1 MIRLSAVA
9 KVWRCLRTVSADP
22 LGVMTLVMKVVSTSL
37 ACPST
42 RVPELAPWK
51 IQIHQLLSLKCS
63 LILSLPL
70 VLGYG
75 HKGRKTLGGE
85 TRIRRVDR
93 RGWVERGR
101 LLHDAIKLE

>member
-1 MIRLSAVA
+1 MRSMDDFDGDLDDDDDGVTLASSPVR
-9 KVWRCLRTVSADP
+9 VSWRVFS
-22 LGVMTLVMKVVSTSL
+22 LGVSPVRMAGIGKESGVY
-37 ACPST
+37 
-42 RVPELAPWK
+42 
-51 IQIHQLLSLKCS
+51 
-63 LILSLPL
+63 ILE
-70 VLGYG
+70 YG

>member
-1 MIRLSAVA
+1 MV
-9 KVWRCLRTVSADP
+9 
-22 LGVMTLVMKVVSTSL
+22 GVG
-37 ACPST
+37 
-42 RVPELAPWK
+42 
-51 IQIHQLLSLKCS
+51 IQHV
-63 LILSLPL
+63 